1 MELTEEHA
9 QPKNSAVTMAKE
21 LYLALVLE
29 RNTTGCFLALH
40 EIRQSPRHIAKPEVE
55 CLLFGLLAQS
65 ESQKALSYM
74 LVLK

>member
-1 MELTEEHA
+1 LELTEEHA

-40 EIRQSPRHIAKPEVE
+40 EIRQSPRHKAKLEVE
-55 CLLFGLLAQS
+55 RLSSGLQALS
-65 ESQKALSYM
+65 ESQKALSYI
-74 LVLK
+74 LVLE